1 MICSEVKSIVGGL
14 ARWPLA
20 IIRLSSTL
28 SVKMPPTT
36 AEQNSA
42 VGCGCQHF
50 LTTEGTEA
58 AEKRTGE

>member
-1 MICSEVKSIVGGL
+1 MICREVKSIVEGPLRWSL
-14 ARWPLA
+14 AT
-20 IIRLSSTL
+20 IRLSSTL
-28 SVKMPPTT
+28 SVKMSPTT